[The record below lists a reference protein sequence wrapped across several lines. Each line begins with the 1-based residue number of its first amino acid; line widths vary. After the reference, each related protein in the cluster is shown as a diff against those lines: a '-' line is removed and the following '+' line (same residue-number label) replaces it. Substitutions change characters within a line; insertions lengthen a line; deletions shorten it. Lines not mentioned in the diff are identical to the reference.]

1 MIPLVLLDLDGTIIG
16 SRGHVDD
23 CVWKAVD
30 KAQGAGMK
38 FAVCTGR
45 PCAGVAQKVAKRLG
59 PNTPHIF
66 QSGAQIAYASGEA
79 LKVFALPEASTV
91 ELVERAR
98 DLGLTLELYS
108 PTTLFVER
116 KTPLSEAHAKMIGVT
131 PIVRDLSEVA
141 ENEPVIRAQWVVKPD
156 DEARIDLD
164 GLKGVQVSK
173 ATAPAL
179 RNVTFIS
186 LTQKDVSKGTATHIL
201 ADTLKLD
208 LRDVVGIGDSSGDV
222 PMLDEVGFPVVMG
235 DAPEDLKTRYGT
247 VAGKVDAC
255 GVVGIIES
263 ALTQALED

>member
-1 MIPLVLLDLDGTIIG
+1 MIPLVILDLDGTVIG

-30 KAQGAGMK
+30 KARDAGMK

-79 LKVFALPEASTV
+79 IKVFALPEASTT

-116 KTPLSEAHAKMIGVT
+116 KTPLSAAHAKMIGVT
-131 PIVRDLSEVA
+131 PIVRDLAEVA
-141 ENEPVIRAQWVVKPD
+141 ENEPVVRAQLVIETNQ
-156 DEARIDLD
+156 EARVSLEDLK
-164 GLKGVQVSK
+164 GIQTSKATSPALKGV
-173 ATAPAL
+173 L
-179 RNVTFIS
+179 FIS

-201 ADTLKLD
+201 ANTLKLS

-222 PMLDEVGFPVVMG
+222 PMLDVVGYPVVMG
-235 DAPEDLKTRYGT
+235 DAPDDLKARYST
-247 VAGKVDAC
+247 VAGKVDEC

-263 ALTQALED
+263 ALTQKLED

>member
-1 MIPLVLLDLDGTIIG
+1 MIPLVILDLDGTVIG
-16 SRGHVDD
+16 SKGHVDD

-59 PNTPHIF
+59 PNTPHVF

-79 LKVFALPEASTV
+79 LKVFALPEASALG
-91 ELVERAR
+91 LVERAR
-98 DLGLTLELYS
+98 GLGLTLELYS

-131 PIVRDLSEVA
+131 PIVRDLSDVA
-141 ENEPVIRAQWVVKPD
+141 ENEPVVRAQWVVKPD
-156 DEARIDLD
+156 DEARLE
-164 GLKGVQVSK
+164 LSSLQGVQVSV
-173 ATAPAL
+173 ATSPAL
-179 RNVTFIS
+179 RNVVFVS
-186 LTQKDVSKGTATHIL
+186 VTQKDVSKGTATRVL
-201 ADTLKLD
+201 ADTLKVD

-235 DAPEDLKTRYGT
+235 DAAEDLKARYST